1 MENSTSPAAPASG
14 RSRLWFTLLITALAS
29 FTLLAGSEALILG
42 LRYSGYYPLEIYGTG
57 NKDLEQRL
65 NHIDVFFSENGPARY
80 IFVGNSKV
88 GQGVDEEIVSSAYEK
103 ASGKPLACVNFGFGG
118 NTSQFLPV
126 IIRILE
132 EDYTP
137 EYFVL
142 DLLGPYQMDT
152 FPHWESKWLQYRGGN
167 FSLSGWMIENFHF
180 IRVFLR
186 FRHWME
192 QPREDYLFKAAVR
205 DRGQVRDI
213 GFTEERKQA
222 LLQREIETREEAW
235 TGHETEVETA
245 ALTLAEERVFP
256 QVVDLVGA
264 EKLVFFELPLSFR
277 ITRSLG
283 DSKYRTERSDA
294 LSAEYGIPLLRMPD
308 TRELPLESWM
318 RDGLHMEKEGI
329 EAFSSWLGRTLA
341 ELEGNPE
348 EKNVSG
354 EVK

>member
-1 MENSTSPAAPASG
+1 MENLSSPASPAPGSP
-14 RSRLWFTLLITALAS
+14 RPWFTVFITAVASLA
-29 FTLLAGSEALILG
+29 LLAGSEGLILIM
-42 LRYSGYYPLEIYGTG
+42 RHSGYYPLEIYGTG

-65 NHIDVFFSENGPARY
+65 NHIDVFCRENGPARY
-80 IFVGNSKV
+80 IFIGNSKV
-88 GQGVDEEIVSSAYEK
+88 GQGVDEAIVSSAYEK
-103 ASGKPLACVNFGFGG
+103 AAGKPLACVNFGFGG

-126 IIRILE
+126 IFRILE

-167 FSLSGWMIENFHF
+167 FSLSGWLIEHFHF
-180 IRVFLR
+180 VRVFLR

-213 GFTEERKQA
+213 GFTEDKKQE
-222 LLQREIETREEAW
+222 LLQREIEAREEAW
-235 TGHETEVETA
+235 TGHEA
-245 ALTLAEERVFP
+245 PGGSDAPTLAEERVFP

-264 EKLVFFELPLSFR
+264 DKLVFFELPLSFR

-283 DSKYRTERSDA
+283 DSRYRAERSESM
-294 LSAEYGIPLLRMPD
+294 SAEYGIPLLRMADPK
-308 TRELPLESWM
+308 ELPLESWM
-318 RDGLHMEKEGI
+318 RDGLHMEKGGI
-329 EAFSSWLGRTLA
+329 EAFSSWLGRALA
-341 ELEGNPE
+341 ELEGQPE
-348 EKNVSG
+348 EENGSG